1 MSGWVSSGRTVGFG
15 LPGGL
20 RLDVPSALRLVN
32 LAAERGLGPV
42 LLTEVSGFDAIA
54 LSTAFAAQ
62 HPDCPTGTGIV
73 PLGSKTLPA
82 IAMGARTAGELS
94 DAPYLLGVGVSTRQI
109 VSGWH
114 GADYDP
120 TVATTVQRLRDLKAL
135 LQGDRR
141 GSFALTSTGVADV
154 RVLLGAMGPRMVR
167 AGLEEADGV
176 VINHTPAD
184 RLPQAPDGKLLLA
197 YVWVLACEDGDTRV
211 RRDLTSYVMA
221 DPYARHFTE
230 LGFGDTVAEVRA
242 MHAAGRLREA
252 PARLPV
258 EMVDTFSVTPDRLP
272 ARVTEFQDAG
282 AVPVLMPVTGERPG
296 EEISGLL
303 ESSCWTS
310 EPALR

>member
-1 MSGWVSSGRTVGFG
+1 MSGDHTVGFG

-20 RLDVPSALRLVN
+20 RLDVPSALRLVQ

-62 HPDCPTGTGIV
+62 HPKCPTGTGIV
-73 PLGSKTLPA
+73 PLGSRTLPA
-82 IAMGARTAGELS
+82 IAMGARTAAELS

-109 VSGWH
+109 VAGWH
-114 GADYDP
+114 GAFYDP
-120 TVATTVQRLRDLKAL
+120 TVATTVQRLRDLKGL
-135 LQGDRR
+135 LTGDRR
-141 GSFALTSTGVADV
+141 GSFELTSTGVADV
-154 RVLLGAMGPRMVR
+154 RVLLGAMGPRMVA

-176 VINHTPAD
+176 IINHTPAN
-184 RLPQAPDGKLLLA
+184 RLPRTPEGRLLLA

-230 LGFGDTVAEVRA
+230 LGFGQTVAEVRA
-242 MHAAGRLREA
+242 LHAEGLLREA

-272 ARVTEFQDAG
+272 ARLAQFHDAG
-282 AVPVLMPVTGERPG
+282 AVPIIMPVTGENPRT
-296 EEISGLL
+296 EITGLL
-303 ESSCWTS
+303 ESRCWVS